1 MSPAQQRK
9 INVEHTLVWP
19 INPAVWGVGTRGT
32 KIGIAALPARPAKHA
47 PSHFDCT
54 KDRLWHVIAIPNQ
67 GSLRGATAKLL
78 ERNLMQNA
86 IYQLAIGFG
95 LVLYVAASPCPFP
108 IMAANAAE
116 PVASNRLIDK
126 LLVTRLTWHR
136 GGGLLYGEATIV
148 NRNPHSV
155 SQVII
160 TCEMFDERGNQIGS
174 KSTALLVPFPP
185 GETRVSGIEF
195 PTTVRNMQGGAC
207 QPVSASVQSDVS

>member
-1 MSPAQQRK
+1 MSQ
-9 INVEHTLVWP
+9 V
-19 INPAVWGVGTRGT
+19 
-32 KIGIAALPARPAKHA
+32 AR
-47 PSHFDCT
+47 
-54 KDRLWHVIAIPNQ
+54 IAIPNQ
-67 GSLRGATAKLL
+67 GSLRGVTAKLL

-86 IYQLAIGFG
+86 VYQLAIGFG
-95 LVLYVAASPCPFP
+95 LVLYVAASPCLFP

-116 PVASNRLIDK
+116 PAASNRLIDK
-126 LLVTRLTWHR
+126 LLVTGLTWHR

-174 KSTALLVPFPP
+174 KSTALLMPFPP

-207 QPVSASVQSDVS
+207 QPVSASPQPDVS

>member
-1 MSPAQQRK
+1 
-9 INVEHTLVWP
+9 
-19 INPAVWGVGTRGT
+19 
-32 KIGIAALPARPAKHA
+32 
-47 PSHFDCT
+47 
-54 KDRLWHVIAIPNQ
+54 
-67 GSLRGATAKLL
+67 
-78 ERNLMQNA
+78 MQNA

-95 LVLYVAASPCPFP
+95 LLLSAAASPCPFP
-108 IMAANAAE
+108 IMAANASESAG
-116 PVASNRLIDK
+116 SNRLIDK

-174 KSTALLVPFPP
+174 KSTALLTPFPP

-195 PTTVRNMQGGAC
+195 PTTVRNMQGGTC
-207 QPVSASVQSDVS
+207 HPVSASVQSDVS

>member
-1 MSPAQQRK
+1 M
-9 INVEHTLVWP
+9 
-19 INPAVWGVGTRGT
+19 VGKVLRHV
-32 KIGIAALPARPAKHA
+32 PRSRHRPDEPCPQVAR
-47 PSHFDCT
+47 
-54 KDRLWHVIAIPNQ
+54 IAIPNQ
-67 GSLRGATAKLL
+67 DS
-78 ERNLMQNA
+78 
-86 IYQLAIGFG
+86 
-95 LVLYVAASPCPFP
+95 
-108 IMAANAAE
+108 ANAAE

-174 KSTALLVPFPP
+174 KSTALLIPFPP

-195 PTTVRNMQGGAC
+195 PMTVRNMQGGAC
-207 QPVSASVQSDVS
+207 RPVSASPQPDVS

>member
-1 MSPAQQRK
+1 
-9 INVEHTLVWP
+9 
-19 INPAVWGVGTRGT
+19 
-32 KIGIAALPARPAKHA
+32 
-47 PSHFDCT
+47 
-54 KDRLWHVIAIPNQ
+54 
-67 GSLRGATAKLL
+67 
-78 ERNLMQNA
+78 MQNA

-174 KSTALLVPFPP
+174 KSTALLIPFPP

-207 QPVSASVQSDVS
+207 QPMSASPQSDVS